1 MLDATSFGAL
11 LARHIRR
18 RGWSHSETAR
28 QAGLNASIISRYC
41 SGEKDSP
48 ERASVIGLARALALP
63 PADYDALMASAGYL
77 PPSLQKL
84 GAGDSTVAALV
95 GVLGNDR
102 IDPASRADL
111 RACVE
116 TMCGRWQGMEQPKAE
131 RRAS

>member
-1 MLDATSFGAL
+1 MRDATAFGAR

-18 RGWSHSETAR
+18 QGWSHSETAR
-28 QAGLNASIISRYC
+28 QAGLSASAVSRYC

-48 ERASVIGLARALALP
+48 ERQAVLALARALGLP
-63 PADYDALMASAGYL
+63 PADLDALMASAGYL
-77 PPSLQKL
+77 PPSLQRL

-131 RRAS
+131 RRVS